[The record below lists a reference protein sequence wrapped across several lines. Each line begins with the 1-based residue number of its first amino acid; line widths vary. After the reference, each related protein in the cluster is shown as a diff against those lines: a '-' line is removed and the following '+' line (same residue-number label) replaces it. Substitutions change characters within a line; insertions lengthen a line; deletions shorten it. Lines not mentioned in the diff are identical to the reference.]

1 MTPAPQPMPP
11 MMLYVRK
18 VRYFIEPAPATIG
31 AKVRMIG
38 TKRASTMA
46 FGPCR
51 SMNSWALSRF
61 SRLKSLDFGRLKIF
75 GPKNLPIM

>member
-1 MTPAPQPMPP
+1 
-11 MMLYVRK
+11 
-18 VRYFIEPAPATIG
+18 
-31 AKVRMIG
+31 MIG

-51 SMNSWALSRF
+51 SMNSCALSRF
-61 SRLKSLDFGRLKIF
+61 SRLKSLEFGRLKSF